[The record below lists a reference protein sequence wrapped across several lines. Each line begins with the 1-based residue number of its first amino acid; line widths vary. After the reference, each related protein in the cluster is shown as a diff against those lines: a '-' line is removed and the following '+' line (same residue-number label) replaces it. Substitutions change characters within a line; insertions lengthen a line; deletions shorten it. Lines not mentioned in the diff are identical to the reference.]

1 MANSTYLESTMQL
14 EGVHALIY
22 LVDFIARSIAL
33 VTSDNKKSS
42 CLFSVNQGRILCQF
56 VVLDAYLAASFF
68 ERLIVV
74 NSSVSNLNELMLV
87 NFDRKLLVQVLL
99 KLLATLNLIKN
110 EFIVL
115 CRLDDVVELVLVL
128 LEAFIK
134 VPDVSFALKDIVE
147 IRNLDL
153 FFHLVILGL
162 NLVILSLHE
171 LLLVS
176 EFLE

>member
-1 MANSTYLESTMQL
+1 M
-14 EGVHALIY
+14 
-22 LVDFIARSIAL
+22 
-33 VTSDNKKSS
+33 
-42 CLFSVNQGRILCQF
+42 
-56 VVLDAYLAASFF
+56 
-68 ERLIVV
+68 
-74 NSSVSNLNELMLV
+74 

-171 LLLVS
+171 LFLVS